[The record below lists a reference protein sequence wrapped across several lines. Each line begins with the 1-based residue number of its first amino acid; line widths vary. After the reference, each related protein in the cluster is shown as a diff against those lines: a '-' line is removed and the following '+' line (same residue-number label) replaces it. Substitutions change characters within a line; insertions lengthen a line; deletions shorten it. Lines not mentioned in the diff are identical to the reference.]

1 MEIQELVSYYLFE
14 DTGKIEVSFRL
25 DIDSDDELRTD
36 TISLDEANDFGYNF
50 IDDDEDFIDEDD
62 ENDSYDI
69 SFKSIDEYQLL
80 NFLNEYYVINLDR
93 LPESEFI

>member
-80 NFLNEYYVINLDR
+80 NFLNEYYIINLDR